1 MRGIRADFSASKVVA
16 VSENGSC
23 MDQSQRK
30 VGARAV
36 QTGNE
41 TALNEL
47 VPIRKKSCAYR
58 EKLLR
63 L

>member
-1 MRGIRADFSASKVVA
+1 MRGIRADFSASKAVA

-23 MDQSQRK
+23 REQARRK

-58 EKLLR
+58 EKLLC